1 MPSENPD
8 PSLNFEEGEVL
19 YENARLLEWAKFW
32 NYSTIVGYIYI
43 FINLIRFVWAA
54 LFVPY

>member
-19 YENARLLEWAKFW
+19 YENSRLLEWAKFW
-32 NYSTIVGYIYI
+32 NLTTTAG
-43 FINLIRFVWAA
+43 
-54 LFVPY
+54 